1 MSYDIEIINKI
12 DKCFEEELNRRK
24 NYIDDVS
31 SIFKSIIEIFETS
44 DETKIERSYTNIFE
58 YNDETKTKEENTEV
72 ETVVVVSMP
81 ISDSFYSQIRPL
93 FEVVY
98 KEKDLFSSEPDYIPD
113 DLEKKNIAEAKKRLY
128 FKFDEYFSK
137 YNFIYYDERIHIL
150 PDRKT
155 LEIRLKKIRKY
166 SDMIKKEEIS
176 RDKRN

>member
-24 NYIDDVS
+24 NYSDDVS
-31 SIFKSIIEIFETS
+31 SIFESIIEIFETS
-44 DETKIERSYTNIFE
+44 DETKIERSYTNVFE

-81 ISDSFYSQIRPL
+81 ISDSFYSQIQPL

-137 YNFIYYDERIHIL
+137 YNFLYYDERIRVF

-155 LEIRLKKIRKY
+155 LEIRLKKIKKY
-166 SDMIKKEEIS
+166 SDIIQKEEIS
-176 RDKRN
+176 CDKRN